1 MLKRYGYP
9 ILIILII
16 SLGLNLL
23 RSLLYGSFYNSLFII
38 LYACLLF
45 SFGVSLNLYKRSKNQ
60 SWFKKLVISFFLI
73 FFLVWQLGYVMI
85 PELKSFFNLLGFTD
99 NVISLIYIYC
109 GWSFFD

>member
-9 ILIILII
+9 LFIILII
-16 SLGLNLL
+16 SLGLNIL
-23 RSLLYGSFYNSLFII
+23 RGIFNNQFNALFII

-45 SFGVSLNLYKRSKNQ
+45 SYGVSLNLYKRSKNQ
-60 SWFKKLVISFFLI
+60 SWFKKLVISFFII

-85 PELKSFFNLLGFTD
+85 PELKSFFNMLGVTD
-99 NVISLIYIYC
+99 NIISLIYIYC